1 MFFPKGFNQE
11 FELLDKMNRLYEAE
25 ERDDDL
31 NVEALASELTIAH
44 DASLEVVEYNIKAHN
59 HCLTRADAMRK
70 EAKSL
75 IDAAKVAE
83 NYAVRFEEIVEKYM
97 KATGQVKLETA
108 AHKVSFSKSHFVD
121 VIDESLIPSEFIKLV
136 TSIDKEGLKKELK
149 NGSIAGVRLSER
161 SNIQI
166 K

>member
-11 FELLDKMNRLYEAE
+11 LELLDKMNRLYEAE

-44 DASLEVVEYNIKAHN
+44 DASLDVVEHNIKAHN

-70 EAKSL
+70 EAKEL
-75 IDAAKVAE
+75 TDAAKIAE
-83 NYAVRFEEIVEKYM
+83 NYAGRFEEIVEKYM

-108 AHKVSFSKSHFVD
+108 AHKVSFSKSHYVD
-121 VIDESLIPSEFIKLV
+121 VIDENLIPSEFVKVV
-136 TSIDKEGLKKELK
+136 TSIDKAGLKKALK
-149 NGSIAGVRLSER
+149 EGEVEGARIGER